1 MVRIIVIEVVY
12 NNFCMT
18 TNLFL
23 VAQVWGISVCEIVG
37 FVSASFHV
45 YMYSGPILALLNGI
59 KWKTCNL

>member
-12 NNFCMT
+12 NKFCMI

-37 FVSASFHV
+37 FVSASCIYVQWTYFSTIEGH
-45 YMYSGPILALLNGI
+45 
-59 KWKTCNL
+59 